1 MEKTKNF
8 TGWKVV
14 PHFKPFDGEKTQVVT
29 FRIPQETWDSLE
41 IFSIEVGLSMSDII
55 RLGVSSL
62 LKNSEYPDCFMKN
75 KIGNT
80 YEIRNGH
87 EGVFL
92 GYHSMEEDDGL
103 VNHYDIY
110 KVNKQTCYYLI
121 DNEIAIPYDDFF
133 NQYIVLVN
141 QDTDYD

>member
-14 PHFKPFDGEKTQVVT
+14 PHFKPFKGEDTQVVT
-29 FRIPQETWDSLE
+29 FRIPTETWDSLE

-62 LKNSEYPDCFMKN
+62 LFNSEYPDYFMKN

-80 YEIRNGH
+80 YEIINGH

-92 GYHSMEEDDGL
+92 GFHSMVDGD
-103 VNHYDIY
+103 VYHYDIY
-110 KVNKQTCYYLI
+110 KVDKNTYNYLI
-121 DNEIAIPYDDFF
+121 DNEMAIPYPDFF
-133 NQYIVLVN
+133 NEYIVLVD
-141 QDTDYD
+141 QDINDD

>member
-29 FRIPQETWDSLE
+29 FRIPTETWNSLE

-62 LKNSEYPDCFMKN
+62 LFNSEYPDYFMKN

-80 YEIRNGH
+80 YEISNGH
-87 EGVFL
+87 EGIFL
-92 GYHSMEEDDGL
+92 GFHSMVDGD
-103 VNHYDIY
+103 VCHYDIY
-110 KVNKQTCYYLI
+110 KVDKKTYNYLI
-121 DNEIAIPYDDFF
+121 DNEMAIPYPDFF
-133 NQYIVLVN
+133 NEYIVLVD
-141 QDTDYD
+141 QDIDDD

>member
-29 FRIPQETWDSLE
+29 FRIPTETWNSLE

-62 LKNSEYPDCFMKN
+62 LKNSEHPDYFMKN

-80 YEIRNGH
+80 YEISNGH

-92 GYHSMEEDDGL
+92 GFHSMVDGD
-103 VNHYDIY
+103 VCHYDIY
-110 KVNKQTCYYLI
+110 KVDKKTYNYLI
-121 DNEIAIPYDDFF
+121 DNEMAIPYPDFF
-133 NQYIVLVN
+133 NEYIVLVD
-141 QDTDYD
+141 QDIDDD